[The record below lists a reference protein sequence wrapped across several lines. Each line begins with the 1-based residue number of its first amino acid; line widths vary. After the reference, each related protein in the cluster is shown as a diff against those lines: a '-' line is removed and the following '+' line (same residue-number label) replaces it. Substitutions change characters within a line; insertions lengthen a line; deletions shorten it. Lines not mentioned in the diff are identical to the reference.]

1 MKGAMVWVLENMSLV
16 TLLLALVLGSLA
28 AKRKGPSAGGGWE
41 PTVFWLLL
49 LFVGGGGLYAGFSHL
64 FDPARVAAEIGWRRS
79 PFQWDVGVAD
89 VMIGML
95 GVVGAFMSRSFRWA
109 VVLAFTVWY
118 WGDAVGHVRQ
128 VESVRNFAPG
138 HAGTWF
144 WVDVLGP
151 FLLLFAQASNR
162 SDRK

>member
-1 MKGAMVWVLENMSLV
+1 MTAAITWVLANMSLA
-16 TLLLALVLGSLA
+16 TLILALILGSLA
-28 AKRKGPSAGGGWE
+28 AKRKAPNAGGGWE

-49 LFVGGGGLYAGFSHL
+49 LFVGFGGLYTGVLHL
-64 FDPARVAAEIGWRRS
+64 FDPVQTAADIGWKTS
-79 PFQWDVGVAD
+79 PFQWEVGVAD
-89 VMIGML
+89 VMIGAL
-95 GVVGAFMSRSFRWA
+95 GVAGAFANRSFRWA

-128 VESVRNFAPG
+128 MRIADNFAPG
-138 HAGTWF
+138 NAGSWF

-151 FLLLFAQASNR
+151 FLLLFAQAINR

>member
-1 MKGAMVWVLENMSLV
+1 MTSAMVWVLENMSLV

-49 LFVGGGGLYAGFSHL
+49 LFVGFGGLYTGVFHL
-64 FDPARVAAEIGWRRS
+64 LDPAQAAADIGWKRS
-79 PFQWDVGVAD
+79 PFQWEVGVAD
-89 VMIGML
+89 LMVGVL

-109 VVLAFTVWY
+109 AVLAFAVWY

-128 VESVRNFAPG
+128 MEIASNFAPG
-138 HAGTWF
+138 NAGSWF

-151 FLLLFAQASNR
+151 VVLLFAQASNR

>member
-1 MKGAMVWVLENMSLV
+1 MKSAIVWVLENMSLV

-28 AKRKGPSAGGGWE
+28 AKRKGPSSGGGWE

-49 LFVGGGGLYAGFSHL
+49 LFVGFGGLYEGLFHL
-64 FDPARVAAEIGWRRS
+64 FDPARAAAEIGWKRS
-79 PFQWDVGVAD
+79 PFQWEVGIAD
-89 VMIGML
+89 LMIGVL

-109 VVLAFTVWY
+109 VVLAFTLWF

-128 VESVRNFAPG
+128 MESARNFAPG
-138 HAGTWF
+138 NAGTWF